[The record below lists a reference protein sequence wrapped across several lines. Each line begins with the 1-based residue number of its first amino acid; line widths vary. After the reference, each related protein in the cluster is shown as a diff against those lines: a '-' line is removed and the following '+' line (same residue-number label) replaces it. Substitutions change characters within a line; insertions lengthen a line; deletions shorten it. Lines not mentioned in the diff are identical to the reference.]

1 VASIATWTVNQ
12 YALVAVV
19 AGVVGFLGYK
29 SGLKRA
35 LILLL
40 VVLATVAVVGF
51 VTDSLVEPINRL
63 DYLMAFARRGG
74 LSAQDPSGVWREVTG
89 AQGLI
94 QTDRGRN
101 LLKIGL
107 FAGIV
112 LLGYALSARSGQARG
127 GAIDGVLGFATGIV
141 TGVALSYFLLPI
153 LFPAPGAA
161 IQVSTVGLPET
172 VVGTVSGVHMVI
184 VLVVAFIAYGLY
196 MASRRSRGQ
205 G

>member
-19 AGVVGFLGYK
+19 ASVFGFVGYR

-40 VVLATVAVVGF
+40 VVLGAVAVVGF
-51 VTDSLVEPINRL
+51 ITDSLVEPINRL

-74 LSAQDPSGVWREVTG
+74 LSAGDPSAVWREVTG

-94 QTDRGRN
+94 QTDRGRD
-101 LLKIGL
+101 LLKTGL
-107 FAGIV
+107 FGGVV
-112 LLGYALSARSGQARG
+112 LLGYALSARSGQVRG
-127 GAIDGVLGFATGIV
+127 GVLDGALGFAAGMV

-161 IQVSTVGLPET
+161 IQISTVGLPDT
-172 VVGTVSGVHMVI
+172 VVGTVSNVHIVI
-184 VLVVAFIAYGLY
+184 VMVVAFIAYGLY
-196 MASRRSRGQ
+196 RASRRSSGL